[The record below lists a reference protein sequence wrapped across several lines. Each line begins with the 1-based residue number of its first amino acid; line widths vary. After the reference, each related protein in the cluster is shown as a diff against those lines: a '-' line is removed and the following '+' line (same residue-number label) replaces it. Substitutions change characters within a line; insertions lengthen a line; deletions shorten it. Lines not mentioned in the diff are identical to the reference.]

1 MEITPLMCFAHLQR
15 QIHFATS
22 ADFAFWEKLALGVHR
37 QRLLRSCASHACKGK
52 FALQSPPL
60 LLLGKLA
67 WVFIGRDYSAHVL
80 RTPAKANSL
89 CNLHRFW
96 PLEEPCFGCSSAEF
110 TPLMCFAHL
119 QRQICFA
126 ISAAFAFWENLADVL
141 CFKSVRRFGTIA
153 TVPKPFVTFQL

>member
-1 MEITPLMCFAHLQR
+1 MEITPLMCFARLQG
-15 QIHFATS
+15 QIRFPIS
-22 ADFAFWEKLALGVHR
+22 AVFAFRKICVCAHR
-37 QRLLRSCASHACKGK
+37 QRLLRSCAPHTCKGK
-52 FALQSPPL
+52 FASQSPPL

-67 WVFIGRDYSAHVL
+67 CVFIGRDYSAHVL
-80 RTPAKANSL
+80 CTPAKANSL
-89 CNLHRFW
+89 CNLRRFR